1 MTSPIEDASDEL
13 AEDLG
18 ELIAAGLVA
27 VTGTWPDLR
36 YVITPGAEQ
45 ALAAHEGRVRA
56 EARELAERRHVARS
70 LGIITEAG

>member
-1 MTSPIEDASDEL
+1 MASLTEDDPGEL

-36 YVITPGAEQ
+36 YVVTAEGQQ
-45 ALAAHEGRVRA
+45 ALAAHDARVTA
-56 EARELAERRHVARS
+56 EARALAERRHVAQS
-70 LGIITEAG
+70 LGIVTEAG